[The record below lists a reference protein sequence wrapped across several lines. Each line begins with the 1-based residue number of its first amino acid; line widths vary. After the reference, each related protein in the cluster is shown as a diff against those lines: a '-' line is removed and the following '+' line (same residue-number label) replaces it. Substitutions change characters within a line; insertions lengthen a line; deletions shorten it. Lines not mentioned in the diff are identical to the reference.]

1 MMIRPRAGWSP
12 RFSPSGQWCAYQSS
26 QVEDP
31 HHPTVRLVVL
41 GSGEE
46 RTLAPIGNEVAA
58 YPAGW
63 YNEWQV
69 LYIASLREDHKGPY
83 TLRAIDVPSG
93 ANYIVAT
100 LPSSW
105 LDGVRVVAANGHWA
119 AACGTTVMVD
129 GVIWS
134 EHLHWRIAWDGHLLA
149 VPTSQ
154 GIEVWQMAG
163 GVGMPRSIYLV
174 ASGAIAMDIN
184 VCDPYLG
191 YGYGQ
196 CRLIDMQTGTD
207 VDAQINPRPERE
219 SAPQVV
225 GGWVWSFRE
234 KPTPMVMG
242 RPIGETACI
251 QVPVPESCVYLHVVK
266 RGSDWL
272 IATNGDQGQTYIQ
285 SVSVDAERKP
295 LVNVPS
301 VPAPEP
307 VPDYPRLQY
316 PALIGAYFVGTY
328 RWPSTL
334 ENSNGCKDVFGNCAV
349 VVGESVAAQTLD
361 PCIDGQ
367 VRYRIIDPSTIPV
380 MADSLEHWATVAAIS
395 IAAEGTADPV
405 ASVRRL
411 RQWSRYTMDF
421 FGVPRKPI
429 IIYLAADLD
438 GLRRVASDDLETWPA
453 VQLYLEPGQGPDDLR
468 RLAARSFEAL
478 GSLPVVQVAQAYDRN
493 GTYAGDVSALVPVYH
508 ELAAQ
513 LGPRHKGTLAFSY
526 KRKGGIVDLVTSGKF
541 PTLHAQWIAFGNAVP
556 RP

>member
-1 MMIRPRAGWSP
+1 MILHPRAGWSP
-12 RFSPSGQWCAYQSS
+12 RFSPSGQWCVYQSS
-26 QVEDP
+26 QAAEP
-31 HHPTVRLVVL
+31 HHPTVRLVAL
-41 GSGEE
+41 DSGEE
-46 RTLAPIGNEVAA
+46 VELAPIDNEVAA
-58 YPAGW
+58 YPCGW
-63 YNEWQV
+63 LDNSH
-69 LYIASLREDHKGPY
+69 LAYIASYRQDRKGPY
-83 TLRAIDVPSG
+83 DLKVIELPSR
-93 ANYIVAT
+93 NISLFYT
-100 LPSSW
+100 LPW
-105 LDGVRVVAANGHWA
+105 LDGVRCVAASGHWA
-119 AACGTTVMVD
+119 ASCGTTVMVD
-129 GVIWS
+129 GVVWS
-134 EHLHWRIAWDGHLLA
+134 EHLHWRISFDGHLLA

-163 GVGMPRSIYLV
+163 GVGMHR
-174 ASGAIAMDIN
+174 ASYPAAPGAVVMDIN

-196 CRLIDMQTGTD
+196 CRLIDMATGIDT
-207 VDAQINPRPERE
+207 DAQINPRPERE

-225 GGWVWSFRE
+225 DGWVWSFRE

-242 RPIGETACI
+242 RPLGETACI

>member
-1 MMIRPRAGWSP
+1 MILHPRAGWSP
-12 RFSPSGQWCAYQSS
+12 RFSPSGQWCVYQSN
-26 QVEDP
+26 QQEGP
-31 HHPTVRLVVL
+31 RHPTVRLVAL
-41 GSGEE
+41 DSGEE
-46 RTLAPIGNEVAA
+46 VELAPIDNEVAA
-58 YPAGW
+58 YPCGW
-63 YNEWQV
+63 LDNSHLAY
-69 LYIASLREDHKGPY
+69 LASYRQDRKGPFD
-83 TLRAIDVPSG
+83 LKI
-93 ANYIVAT
+93 IE
-100 LPSSW
+100 LPSRNISLLTPLPFGW
-105 LDGVRVVAANGHWA
+105 LDGVRCVVANGHWA
-119 AACGTTVMVD
+119 AGCGTTVIVD

-163 GVGMPRSIYLV
+163 GVGMPRSIYPV
-174 ASGAIAMDIN
+174 APGAIVMDIN

-196 CRLIDMQTGTD
+196 CRLIDMATGRD
-207 VDAQINPRPERE
+207 EDAQINPRPERE
-219 SAPQVV
+219 SAPQVID
-225 GGWVWSFRE
+225 GWVWSFRE

-242 RPIGETACI
+242 RAIAEMACI
-251 QVPVPESCVYLHVVK
+251 QVPVPESCVYLHVIK
-266 RGSDWL
+266 RGQDWL
-272 IATNGDQGQTYIQ
+272 LATNGDRGQVYIQ
-285 SVSVDAERKP
+285 SVPVNAPCSP
-295 LVNVPS
+295 LGPVVAIP
-301 VPAPEP
+301 PTPDP
-307 VPDYPRLQY
+307 VPEYSRLQH
-316 PALIGAYFVGTY
+316 PALIGGYFVGTY
-328 RWPSTL
+328 RYGGD
-334 ENSNGCKDVFGNCAV
+334 NGCKDVFGNCAV

-411 RQWSRYTMDF
+411 RQWSRYTMDL

-429 IIYLAADLD
+429 IIYLAADLE
-438 GLRRVASDDLETWPA
+438 GLRRVASDDLDTWPA

-468 RLAARSFEAL
+468 RLAARSFDAL
-478 GSLPVVQVAQAYDRN
+478 GSLPVVQVAQSYDRN
-493 GTYAGDVSALVPVYH
+493 GTFAGDVSALVPVYH
-508 ELAAQ
+508 ELAAG
-513 LGPRHKGTLAFSY
+513 LGARHKGTLAFSY